1 MATPGKASPPRT
13 GWIGWIYFGGLVL
26 LATGVV
32 HVVNGVIALAR
43 ADVVPAGTLLPVDLT
58 GLGWGL
64 LIGGIVLGAVGA
76 GLLTG
81 RSWARVLGIVLAT
94 LSILGTVGVFAAF
107 PVWSTVVIVLDV
119 IVLYALS
126 AHWNEIG
133 HHRAER

>member
-32 HVVNGVIALAR
+32 HVVNGIVALAR
-43 ADVVPAGTLLPVDLT
+43 ADFVPAGTLLPVNLT

-64 LIGGIVLGAVGA
+64 LVGGVVFGAVGA

-81 RSWARVLGIVLAT
+81 RTWARVLGIVLAA
-94 LSILGTVGVFAAF
+94 LSILGTIGVFVAF

-133 HHRAER
+133 RHRAER